1 MKCLDQSTKYGMLI
15 DKTLKK
21 ITSRYLQE
29 FKEAG
34 VSLSMEQWVIL
45 NRIEELGDV
54 ASQIEI
60 SKMSY
65 RNPATTSRV
74 IGGLCKSKYLVKERF
89 EGDAKRYKLKLTR
102 EGQAILGKAR
112 PIVKK
117 LRAQGYKNIEPY
129 DFETFLKVLDQFYTN
144 FDQ

>member
-21 ITSRYLQE
+21 ITSKYLSE
-29 FKEAG
+29 FKKAG
-34 VSLSMEQWVIL
+34 IALSMEQWVIL
-45 NRIEELGDV
+45 NRIEELGDE

-74 IGGLCKSKYLVKERF
+74 IGGLCKMGYLLKERF
-89 EGDAKRYKLKLTR
+89 DGDAKRFKLKLTKD
-102 EGQAILGKAR
+102 GQLMLDNAR
-112 PIVKK
+112 PIVKR
-117 LRAQGYKNIEPY
+117 LRARGYKNIEAG
-129 DFETFLKVLDQFYTN
+129 DFETFLKVLDQFYLN
-144 FDQ
+144 FE